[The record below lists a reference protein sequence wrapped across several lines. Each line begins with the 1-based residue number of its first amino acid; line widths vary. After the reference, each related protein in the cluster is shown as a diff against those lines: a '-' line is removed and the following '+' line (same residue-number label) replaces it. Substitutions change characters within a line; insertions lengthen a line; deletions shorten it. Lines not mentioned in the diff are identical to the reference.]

1 MAKLVPCNFHIL
13 FGLIRVYTKILGV
26 VRKDWWYSPILLV
39 SANLQINNC
48 TSLPRHLEFLW
59 QRLKT
64 LQQSSTSMQNPLI
77 AFCWWRRL
85 FHLRQL
91 PSMNFESQLPKHLC
105 WSPQS
110 IPVEENKGKPG
121 FTNCQPPGVS
131 QNNLRKIDKYQTYI
145 TYRVKASVL

>member
-1 MAKLVPCNFHIL
+1 MKNLWFVQPLLFWNSGAPLFTGLDYKGIRVNKVVPCNFHVL

-39 SANLQINNC
+39 SANLQIINC

-64 LQQSSTSMQNPLI
+64 LQQSSTSMRHPWT
-77 AFCWWRRL
+77 ASCWWRRY
-85 FHLRQL
+85 FHLRQV

-121 FTNCQPPGVS
+121 FTNC
-131 QNNLRKIDKYQTYI
+131 
-145 TYRVKASVL
+145 